1 MCGLCDAYSEPD
13 GTDRVWRVCRALHP
27 AIRADAMR
35 IRQRALDNAR
45 RELSAMVSE
54 LEHYEDQFSM
64 LQLRAMRK
72 VMISLRAYIKT
83 LEV

>member
-1 MCGLCDAYSEPD
+1 
-13 GTDRVWRVCRALHP
+13 
-27 AIRADAMR
+27 MR